1 MSENESIQT
10 RRPDGTHRVVI
21 TGVGAVTPAG
31 VGAEALWETLM
42 ERGCCIA
49 PIERF
54 DTSEY
59 EVHIAGEVR
68 DFDGTEHG
76 LTKKEARRFER
87 FVQYAIVAA
96 DEALAQS
103 GLEVTDENRDRIAV
117 VFGTGIGGI
126 DELQK
131 SFATLEE
138 KGPKRVNPLF
148 IPTMIGNIA
157 AGNLAI
163 RYGMR
168 GECLNVVT
176 ACATGAHCIGTALRD
191 IRHGYIDAAL
201 VGGTEESVSPICIA
215 GFTNLS
221 ALTRAEDPKEA
232 SLPFDA
238 RRGGFVAGEGA
249 GALVIESLESALA
262 RGAAPIA
269 EITGFGSTG
278 DAYHMTAPDP
288 EATAITAA
296 MAAALAEGGFTPA
309 DLGHLNA
316 HGTGTPANDATESKA
331 LANLMGGTE
340 AAASVPVT
348 SVKGRRRGGGHRVR
362 PVRGARR
369 GAPHG
374 RLRRGRRGLPRG
386 RGHRGGHRL
395 SAEGGPVDLAGLWRP
410 QWLHRLQES
419 GGLRWIRKRSR
430 KSCRTGTICSWCRR
444 LKLWTVLPTQN
455 TTSAAMSGS

>member
-1 MSENESIQT
+1 MTNENIQT
-10 RRPDGTHRVVI
+10 RRADGTHRVVI

-31 VGAEALWETLM
+31 VGVEALWNTLM
-42 ERGCCIA
+42 SGETCIA

-54 DTSEY
+54 DTSDY
-59 EVHIAGEVR
+59 EVHLAAEVR

-76 LTKKEARRFER
+76 LSKKEARRFER

-96 DEALAQS
+96 DEALEQS

-131 SFATLEE
+131 SFSTLEE

-215 GFTNLS
+215 GFTNLG
-221 ALTRAEDPKEA
+221 ALTRSEDPQAA

-262 RGAAPIA
+262 RGAQPIA

-296 MAAALAEGGFTPA
+296 MAAALAEGGFTAA

-331 LANLMGGTE
+331 LAALTGQE
-340 AAASVPVT
+340 EPSVPVT
-348 SVKGRRRGGGHRVR
+348 SIKGTTGHMLGAAGAVEAIVCALSVARDAVPPTAGFAEPAEDCPVTVVTEAKTDYPQKVALSTSLGFGGHN
-362 PVRGARR
+362 A
-369 GAPHG
+369 A
-374 RLRRGRRGLPRG
+374 
-386 RGHRGGHRL
+386 
-395 SAEGGPVDLAGLWRP
+395 LAFSP
-410 QWLHRLQES
+410 Y
-419 GGLRWIRKRSR
+419 
-430 KSCRTGTICSWCRR
+430 
-444 LKLWTVLPTQN
+444 QN
-455 TTSAAMSGS
+455 

>member
-1 MSENESIQT
+1 
-10 RRPDGTHRVVI
+10 
-21 TGVGAVTPAG
+21 
-31 VGAEALWETLM
+31 
-42 ERGCCIA
+42 
-49 PIERF
+49 
-54 DTSEY
+54 
-59 EVHIAGEVR
+59 
-68 DFDGTEHG
+68 
-76 LTKKEARRFER
+76 
-87 FVQYAIVAA
+87 
-96 DEALAQS
+96 
-103 GLEVTDENRDRIAV
+103 
-117 VFGTGIGGI
+117 
-126 DELQK
+126 
-131 SFATLEE
+131 
-138 KGPKRVNPLF
+138 
-148 IPTMIGNIA
+148 
-157 AGNLAI
+157 
-163 RYGMR
+163 MR

-269 EITGFGSTG
+269 EIIGFGSTG

-331 LANLMGGTE
+331 LANLMGGVE

-348 SVKGRRRGGGHRVR
+348 SVKGTTGHMLGAAGAVEAIVCALSVARDAVPPTAGFAEAAEDCPVAVVTEAMTDYPQKVALSTSLGFGGHNAALAFS
-362 PVRGARR
+362 PYRG
-369 GAPHG
+369 
-374 RLRRGRRGLPRG
+374 
-386 RGHRGGHRL
+386 
-395 SAEGGPVDLAGLWRP
+395 
-410 QWLHRLQES
+410 
-419 GGLRWIRKRSR
+419 
-430 KSCRTGTICSWCRR
+430 
-444 LKLWTVLPTQN
+444 
-455 TTSAAMSGS
+455 

>member
-1 MSENESIQT
+1 MTQ
-10 RRPDGTHRVVI
+10 RVVI
-21 TGVGAVTPAG
+21 TGMGIISPLGNDVDTFWNNLLQGKCG
-31 VGAEALWETLM
+31 IG
-42 ERGCCIA
+42 
-49 PIERF
+49 PIDRF
-54 DTSEY
+54 DPAAFKVKLASQ
-59 EVHIAGEVR
+59 VR
-68 DFDGTEHG
+68 DFDP
-76 LTKKEARRFER
+76 LQYMDKMEAAHADLYS
-87 FVQYAIVAA
+87 QYAMAA
-96 DEALAQS
+96 ACQAMAQS
-103 GLEVTDENRDRIAV
+103 GVQGTVAPERIGV
-117 VFGTGIGGI
+117 YMGTGIGGI

-348 SVKGRRRGGGHRVR
+348 SVKGTTGHMLGAAGAVEAIVCALSVARDAVPPTAGFAEAAEDCPVAVVTEAMTDYPQKVALSTSLGFGGHNAALAFS
-362 PVRGARR
+362 PYRG
-369 GAPHG
+369 
-374 RLRRGRRGLPRG
+374 
-386 RGHRGGHRL
+386 
-395 SAEGGPVDLAGLWRP
+395 
-410 QWLHRLQES
+410 
-419 GGLRWIRKRSR
+419 
-430 KSCRTGTICSWCRR
+430 
-444 LKLWTVLPTQN
+444 
-455 TTSAAMSGS
+455 

>member
-1 MSENESIQT
+1 MSSTVET

-31 VGAEALWETLM
+31 VGVEPLWDTLM
-42 ERGCCIA
+42 AGETCIA
-49 PIERF
+49 SIERF
-54 DTSEY
+54 DTSDY
-59 EVHIAGEVR
+59 EVHLAAEVR

-76 LTKKEARRFER
+76 LSKKEARRFER

-103 GLEVTDENRDRIAV
+103 GLEVTEENRDRIAV

-131 SFATLEE
+131 SFVTLEE

-176 ACATGAHCIGTALRD
+176 ACAPGAHCIGTALRD

-215 GFTNLS
+215 GFTNLG
-221 ALTRAEDPKEA
+221 ALTRSEDPKAA

-262 RGAAPIA
+262 RGAEPIA

-288 EATAITAA
+288 EATAIAAA

-331 LANLMGGTE
+331 LANLLGD
-340 AAASVPVT
+340 AAVDVPVT
-348 SVKGRRRGGGHRVR
+348 SVKGTTGHMLGAAGAVEAIVCALSVARDTVPPTAGFAEPAEDCPVTVVTEAKTDYPQKVALSTSLGFGGHN
-362 PVRGARR
+362 A
-369 GAPHG
+369 A
-374 RLRRGRRGLPRG
+374 
-386 RGHRGGHRL
+386 
-395 SAEGGPVDLAGLWRP
+395 LAFSP
-410 QWLHRLQES
+410 Y
-419 GGLRWIRKRSR
+419 KD
-430 KSCRTGTICSWCRR
+430 
-444 LKLWTVLPTQN
+444 
-455 TTSAAMSGS
+455 

>member
-1 MSENESIQT
+1 MHI
-10 RRPDGTHRVVI
+10 
-21 TGVGAVTPAG
+21 GA
-31 VGAEALWETLM
+31 
-42 ERGCCIA
+42 
-49 PIERF
+49 
-54 DTSEY
+54 
-59 EVHIAGEVR
+59 EVR
-68 DFDGTEHG
+68 DFDGVEHG
-76 LTKKEARRFER
+76 LSKKEARRFER

-103 GLEVTDENRDRIAV
+103 GLEVTEANRDRIAV

-221 ALTRAEDPKEA
+221 ALTRAEDPAQA

-238 RRGGFVAGEGA
+238 RRGGFVVGEGA

-262 RGAAPIA
+262 RGAEPIA

-288 EATAITAA
+288 EASAITAA

-316 HGTGTPANDATESKA
+316 HGTGTPANDAGESKA
-331 LANLMGGTE
+331 LANLMGSAE
-340 AAASVPVT
+340 AAAAVPVT
-348 SVKGRRRGGGHRVR
+348 SIKGTTGHMLGAAGAVEAIVCALSVARDAVPPTAGFAEPAEDCPVAVVTEALTDYPQKVALSTSLGFGGHN
-362 PVRGARR
+362 A
-369 GAPHG
+369 A
-374 RLRRGRRGLPRG
+374 
-386 RGHRGGHRL
+386 
-395 SAEGGPVDLAGLWRP
+395 LAFSPYKG
-410 QWLHRLQES
+410 
-419 GGLRWIRKRSR
+419 
-430 KSCRTGTICSWCRR
+430 
-444 LKLWTVLPTQN
+444 
-455 TTSAAMSGS
+455 